1 MSAPHPGVCNRIRG
15 TPAAED
21 EKTEWYFASSINYN
35 THAEM
40 ALRVTAVHCIVKD
53 GSMLAEAFVIKIKDA
68 GLQCIGLL

>member
-15 TPAAED
+15 TPAADD
-21 EKTEWYFASSINYN
+21 ETNRVVFSIVNN

-40 ALRVTAVHCIVKD
+40 ALRVAAIVKD
-53 GSMLAEAFVIKIKDA
+53 GLSVAAAFVIKIKDA